1 MDSSSENENESP
13 QDESLALT
21 QTYLLTS
28 LRHTQLSDLVA
39 STSGVTASQRALLA
53 RLALD
58 VDKTLL
64 QMLAVECR
72 EGGEERGMRALEVVR
87 LMRDTSGRM
96 VEAAGKIAE
105 RYGRGVLG
113 GKIRELAL
121 EGGDGE
127 GDEFED

>member
-1 MDSSSENENESP
+1 MDSPSEPETQETP

-28 LRHTQLSDLVA
+28 LRHTQLSDLVS
-39 STSGVTASQRALLA
+39 STAATASQRALLA

-64 QMLAVECR
+64 QMLAIECR

-121 EGGDGE
+121 EGGED

>member
-1 MDSSSENENESP
+1 MDSSDNENESP

-96 VEAAGKIAE
+96 VEAAVKIAE

-121 EGGDGE
+121 EAGDE
-127 GDEFED
+127 DDEFED

>member
-1 MDSSSENENESP
+1 MS
-13 QDESLALT
+13 
-21 QTYLLTS
+21 
-28 LRHTQLSDLVA
+28 
-39 STSGVTASQRALLA
+39 ASQRALLA